1 MAGVRL
7 TPARALRQARKV
19 DVAAA
24 PASGYR
30 RFMSDRVF
38 FTAAGVVA
46 ILMVALALVWPQGMG
61 ARSPGPFAR
70 PVEIPGYALKA
81 AEKARVEAAQAQTL
95 AQAQTQAQARAT
107 RPAAAGAPPR

>member
-46 ILMVALALVWPQGMG
+46 ILMIALALVWPQGMG

-70 PVEIPGYALKA
+70 PVEIPGYAVKA
-81 AEKARVEAAQAQTL
+81 AEKARAEAAARRRAAQ
-95 AQAQTQAQARAT
+95 
-107 RPAAAGAPPR
+107 PAAAGAPAR